1 MAHPTLLDGMVGV
14 RRPLKRGLIAVIV
27 ALGVLHVLAVV
38 TASFWRTT
46 TPSVRSTIGA
56 WFHLD
61 SEAGLGTWFA
71 VVQLALAAVIAALIA
86 LAQRGRGASWLGWA
100 GAATLLAVM
109 SMDEQVLLHESLGL
123 VGSRLGVTVGGQQ
136 VWFVPALV
144 LVLAVGIALLP
155 FVVRLPRRTRRG
167 LLGGGA
173 LYLLGAVGFEA
184 LSWVWVVVIAD
195 DPAAA
200 LSPVVG
206 MLQLGEETLE
216 LLAVTVVI
224 ATLLDYAAES
234 VRADSTTAPPAL
246 GAHVPGHDK
255 AVAAPHARG

>member
-1 MAHPTLLDGMVGV
+1 MAHPTLLDGMVSV
-14 RRPLKRGLIAVIV
+14 RQPLKRGLIAVIV

-86 LAQRGRGASWLGWA
+86 LGQRGRREPWRGWTA
-100 GAATLLAVM
+100 LAVVLTVM
-109 SMDEQVLLHESLGL
+109 SIDEQVLLHESLGR
-123 VGSRLGVTVGGQQ
+123 VGARLGVTIAGQQ
-136 VWFVPALV
+136 LWFVPALLIV
-144 LVLAVGIALLP
+144 VIVGLALLP
-155 FVVRLPRRTRRG
+155 FVTRLPRGTRRG

-173 LYLLGAVGFEA
+173 LYLLGAVGLEA

-195 DPAAA
+195 DSAAA
-200 LSPVVG
+200 LSPLVG

-216 LLAVTVVI
+216 MLAVTVVI
-224 ATLLDYAAES
+224 VTLLDYAAGPTDQTRGPE
-234 VRADSTTAPPAL
+234 AMTAATTARIDADGSGSTP
-246 GAHVPGHDK
+246 
-255 AVAAPHARG
+255 R